1 MKSLVIAV
9 FMAAGAPPV
18 TSTIQAEGP
27 CKPVMEQ
34 VVKSY
39 GMTSY
44 IKSWSNSSLKAEQGK
59 TKLTVTCSATK

>member
-9 FMAAGAPPV
+9 FIAAGGPPV
-18 TSTIQAEGP
+18 TSQIQSDQP

-44 IKSWSNSSLKAEQGK
+44 IKSWSNSSLKAQK
-59 TKLTVTCSATK
+59 DQTKLTVTCSATK